1 MYPFQL
7 ERVTVN
13 DGIYSKIFQMCL
25 LPQDQ
30 PSIGGKMMI
39 GSGMVVFPFLAA
51 LEAANREGT
60 QTGRAALVFWLQ
72 PTGTPARSRRGDVVA
87 Y

>member
-13 DGIYSKIFQMCL
+13 DEIYLQIFQMCL
-25 LPQDQ
+25 MAQDQ
-30 PSIGGKMMI
+30 PNIGGKMII

-60 QTGRAALVFWLQ
+60 QTSPRRSRFWLQ
-72 PTGTPARSRRGDVVA
+72 PTGAPVRSKQADVVA
-87 Y
+87 C

>member
-7 ERVTVN
+7 ERVTVT
-13 DGIYSKIFQMCL
+13 DGIYLQIFQMCL
-25 LPQDQ
+25 MAQDQ
-30 PSIGGKMMI
+30 PNIGGKMII

-51 LEAANREGT
+51 LEAANREAT
-60 QTGRAALVFWLQ
+60 QTRRAALVFWLK
-72 PTGTPARSRRGDVVA
+72 PTRPPLPSTRGNVVA